1 MKITSFINS
10 NDIREYLE
18 KINYKFTPL
27 EAAWLVYQCKLISIP
42 EKQEAFK
49 EIIRTMPDCEVKKR
63 FNTVPQKS
71 LHEFLGKYISLQNKF
86 IDTFFNGKDSVYRL
100 IYIYNNGDD
109 LEDNTVYSS
118 FDSLKNSIEPEED
131 VVFLKCVKCTPNSD
145 ENNITAE
152 FTTDM
157 KLIDISPNKLYDEEY
172 DIYYGVFDGFFFNF
186 PTPFK
191 KGDIVCDK
199 FKTNCFFDGPF
210 VLTEIEFLDVG
221 DRNIKYGLLEDG
233 DTSDMTAGGYFQY
246 ADGSVYFE
254 VMHSYMNLEYN
265 KETDTGVRR
274 ILTAVSNYV
283 KDKISIPLLLS
294 GYHCILA
301 EEYAKNFRPWG
312 FTEEGMALAGIYG
325 GKSHV

>member
-27 EAAWLVYQCKLISIP
+27 EAAWLIYQCRLISIP

-86 IDTFFNGKDSVYRL
+86 IDTFFNDKDSVYRL

-109 LEDNTVYSS
+109 FEDNTVYSS
-118 FDSLKNSIEPEED
+118 FDSLKNSIELEED

-157 KLIDISPNKLYDEEY
+157 KRFSLLKAANIWIS
-172 DIYYGVFDGFFFNF
+172 
-186 PTPFK
+186 T
-191 KGDIVCDK
+191 
-199 FKTNCFFDGPF
+199 
-210 VLTEIEFLDVG
+210 VL
-221 DRNIKYGLLEDG
+221 NIWR
-233 DTSDMTAGGYFQY
+233 
-246 ADGSVYFE
+246 SVP
-254 VMHSYMNLEYN
+254 
-265 KETDTGVRR
+265 R
-274 ILTAVSNYV
+274 AVSL
-283 KDKISIPLLLS
+283 ILS
-294 GYHCILA
+294 WMIKTTSGSLKATARCQFCI
-301 EEYAKNFRPWG
+301 FR
-312 FTEEGMALAGIYG
+312 
-325 GKSHV
+325 S